1 MLVVSVL
8 VGLPLSDVVAYRYAK
23 IKRMMQSASVRYMET
38 GLPKHLISQKPILIQ
53 EIIVYCHL
61 VPYPIIQYTS
71 SWPIRSITIF
81 YYSFK
86 IFSRFWLVKTKRIIH
101 HNQLLN
107 CHIEPMTWKWRQKCR
122 NLLYWTVDREN
133 IGTRLSCFG
142 SLNKW
147 RNCRAEHC
155 ARFTSK
161 YLSKNIAR
169 TARSQLDGQHLL
181 SGVYL
186 QTWADLYLLNFPKQ
200 MHYRYK
206 LNIDRGK
213 HVLGCF

>member
-38 GLPKHLISQKPILIQ
+38 GLPKHLIFQKPILIQ
-53 EIIVYCHL
+53 EFIVYCHL
-61 VPYPIIQYTS
+61 LPYPIIQYTS

-107 CHIEPMTWKWRQKCR
+107 CHIEPMTSKWRQKCYIERLTKKTWGRDWIVLVLWTNGGTVGR
-122 NLLYWTVDREN
+122 NIV
-133 IGTRLSCFG
+133 LSQEQQEVNSTDIC
-142 SLNKW
+142 
-147 RNCRAEHC
+147 
-155 ARFTSK
+155 
-161 YLSKNIAR
+161 YLEYIYR
-169 TARSQLDGQHLL
+169 PE
-181 SGVYL
+181 
-186 QTWADLYLLNFPKQ
+186 QTF
-200 MHYRYK
+200 
-206 LNIDRGK
+206 I
-213 HVLGCF
+213 C